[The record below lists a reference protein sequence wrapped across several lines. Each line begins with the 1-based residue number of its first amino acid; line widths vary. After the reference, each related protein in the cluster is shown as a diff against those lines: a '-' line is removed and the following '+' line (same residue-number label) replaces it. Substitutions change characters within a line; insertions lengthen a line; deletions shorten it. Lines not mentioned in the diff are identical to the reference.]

1 VAGDHFTSVFEITL
15 PPFSF
20 KMNFLGARL
29 FFATIGFPSSVC
41 DSNHKNWGLKTPTIT
56 RLLENRAHSHGR
68 LSKLL
73 ETSAVIGTSHRDL

>member
-1 VAGDHFTSVFEITL
+1 MT
-15 PPFSF
+15 
-20 KMNFLGARL
+20 NFLEKCLKTRC
-29 FFATIGFPSSVC
+29 FFANMLFHDHLC

-73 ETSAVIGTSHRDL
+73 EHGAYIGTKDRDL